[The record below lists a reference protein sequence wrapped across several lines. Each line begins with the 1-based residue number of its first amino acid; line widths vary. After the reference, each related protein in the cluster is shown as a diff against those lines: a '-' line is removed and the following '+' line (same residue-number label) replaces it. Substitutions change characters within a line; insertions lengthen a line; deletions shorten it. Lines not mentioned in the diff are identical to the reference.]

1 MLLNTDN
8 SIASVIN
15 IATKKADELCRDK
28 WIDVSQT
35 QPLNGSVLCLD
46 AANATISLGSDQY
59 ADKTIIVKN
68 GNLILGEYMRADAQP
83 TTIFVAKGHLF
94 LPQGTQSNPQH
105 LIDFSPSGYPTG
117 IVDASSS
124 KAHYLKGNFIVNGL
138 ILG

>member
-1 MLLNTDN
+1 M
-8 SIASVIN
+8 
-15 IATKKADELCRDK
+15 
-28 WIDVSQT
+28 SQT

-46 AANATISLGSDQY
+46 AANATISLGATQY
-59 ADKTIIVKN
+59 AGKTIIVKN
-68 GNLILGEYMRADAQP
+68 GNLILNSYMASTDQP
-83 TTIFVAKGHLF
+83 TTIFVAKGNLF

>member
-1 MLLNTDN
+1 M
-8 SIASVIN
+8 IN

-35 QPLNGSVLCLD
+35 QPLNGAVLCLD
-46 AANATISLGSDQY
+46 AANAANATISLGATQY
-59 ADKTIIVKN
+59 AGKTIIVKN
-68 GNLILGEYMRADAQP
+68 GNLILNSYMASTDQP

-105 LIDFSPSGYPTG
+105 LIDFSPSGYPTAPG
-117 IVDASSS
+117 DASSS
-124 KAHYLKGNFIVNGL
+124 KAYYLKGNFIVNGL